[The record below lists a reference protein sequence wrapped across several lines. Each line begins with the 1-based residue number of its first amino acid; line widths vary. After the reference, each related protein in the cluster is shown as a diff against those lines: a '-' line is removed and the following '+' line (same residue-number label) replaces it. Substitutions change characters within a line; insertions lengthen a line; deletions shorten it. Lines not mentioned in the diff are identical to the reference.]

1 MLQETVFLGDMPVS
15 VLKQTSTG
23 SPATV
28 ATSAYYVYADHIN
41 TPRII
46 TDSATNNVVWSWVD
60 TDPFGISPPNENPG
74 GVAAFN
80 YNVRF
85 PGQLFDKET
94 NNHYNINRDY
104 NPQTG
109 RYVES
114 DPIGLSAGFNTYAYV
129 GGNPISYTDSTGL
142 ARQLDPNGAEC
153 QQLKKKIQNKKA
165 DINKRICEVKANPNN
180 LPYYPPYSEAP
191 PRMSVQG
198 HEDIIQDL
206 KDGLSDDEALYA
218 SKCGGGGGGTAT
230 APVTPAPD
238 NSAAKD
244 AAGAAV
250 GAGAAYWI
258 ISEGLRVLFPPRNL
272 IPVP

>member
-1 MLQETVFLGDMPVS
+1 MLLLKSTASRCRYTLSSASRRNIAASQCFKKRRQQRRITVRALKLERDAVGHLRPQARRRSSQRRRCRGGHPVWHLGAMLQETVFLGDMPVS

-60 TDPFGISPPNENPG
+60 TDPFGISPPNENPS
-74 GVAAFN
+74 GVGAFS

-94 NNHYNINRDY
+94 NNHYNVNRDY

-114 DPIGLSAGFNTYAYV
+114 DPIGLDGGINTYIYV
-129 GGNPISYTDSTGL
+129 SGNPLALVDPTGL
-142 ARQLDPNGAEC
+142 CLEDFCIG
-153 QQLKKKIQNKKA
+153 
-165 DINKRICEVKANPNN
+165 
-180 LPYYPPYSEAP
+180 EA
-191 PRMSVQG
+191 V
-198 HEDIIQDL
+198 
-206 KDGLSDDEALYA
+206 
-218 SKCGGGGGGTAT
+218 
-230 APVTPAPD
+230 
-238 NSAAKD
+238 
-244 AAGAAV
+244 AAGTWCLSNPACVSGLAAITG
-250 GAGAAYWI
+250 GAIYSQSSKKPTAAA
-258 ISEGLRVLFPPRNL
+258 P
-272 IPVP
+272 